1 MKRYKMMIAGLA
13 NPHAALYVNGSGRD
27 TRQLDVIAISDFDE
41 TRIAK
46 ARERAGAAAESIS
59 FYNDYIAMFDAHPEA
74 DAVMIGSDNIEHFAM
89 FKEAVRRKL
98 HIYMMKVISMDEDE
112 CRQMIEIEKNYDKVI
127 AVELELHFNPQ
138 FANAKKLIESGKIG
152 EIKSVYL
159 TNISQS
165 PCNYYQNW
173 GDPLLSYGKRIP
185 IRKGMNTW
193 RGGAITDHPHPY
205 DVVRW
210 LTGAEFRTVNAV
222 CACNQ
227 REHLA
232 VEDHAAITGVLSNGV
247 KYFIN
252 PSYSN
257 LEERCDVRR
266 LYWPKSL
273 ECNLKVTGT
282 KGYVSVDFF
291 DRHSYVLGPGFSS
304 PNRMIVEGVPRV
316 DGGLD
321 DSLVG
326 SFVAAIEGRR
336 SKPETGLAD
345 SYAAV
350 RVMNAAYES
359 IYHGKTIELDD
370 PF

>member
-1 MKRYKMMIAGLA
+1 MKQYKMMVAGLA
-13 NPHAALYVNGSGRD
+13 NPHAALYINGAGRD
-27 TRQLDVIAISDFDE
+27 TRLLDVIAISDFDKA
-41 TRIAK
+41 RIEKAK
-46 ARERAGAAAESIS
+46 AVVGDNTKITFHS
-59 FYNDYIAMFDAHPEA
+59 DYIEMFDAHPEA
-74 DAVMIGSDNIEHFAM
+74 EAVMIGSDNIEHFEM

-98 HIYMMKVISMDEDE
+98 HIYMMKVISMDENE
-112 CRQMIEIEKNYDKVI
+112 CREMISISKSYDRVI
-127 AVELELHFNPQ
+127 ACELELHFNQQ
-138 FANAKKLIESGKIG
+138 FAEARRIIQSGKIG

-165 PCNYYQNW
+165 PCNYYPNW

-185 IRKGMNTW
+185 IRKGSRTF

-210 LTGAEFRTVNAV
+210 ITGAEFKTVSAV
-222 CACNQ
+222 SAENQ
-227 REHLA
+227 RAHLE
-232 VEDHAAITGVLSNGV
+232 VEDHAAITGTLSNGV

-257 LEERCDVRR
+257 MEELCNVRR

-282 KGYVSVDFF
+282 KGFVSADFF
-291 DRHSYVLGPGFSS
+291 DRHSYVLGPGFPS
-304 PNRMIVEGVPRV
+304 PNRMIVEGVPRL
-316 DGGLD
+316 DGGLE

-336 SKPETGLAD
+336 KRPETSLEE

-350 RVMNAAYES
+350 KVMNAAYDS
-359 IYHGKTIELDD
+359 IYQGCEITIADEK
-370 PF
+370 